1 VEPIKCKVF
10 TDILELFETK
20 SYSVTENS
28 TYEQK
33 MKKTKDIFLNL
44 ANSISLVRNLSFHQ
58 WHCCWYCWLSSL
70 HKGKPAA

>member
-20 SYSVTENS
+20 SSSVTENS

-44 ANSISLVRNLSFHQ
+44 ANPISLVLNLSFHQ
-58 WHCCWYCWLSSL
+58 WHCC
-70 HKGKPAA
+70 